1 MTTPNK
7 TLMAKTLMASALCL
21 SALAAP
27 AGAANAAE
35 PASCRAVTLAE
46 VGWTDIQA
54 TTGVATMIL
63 KALGYETKV
72 PITSVPVTFVGLGN
86 NDIDAFLGLWMPSM
100 AGMVKD
106 RLENGSIEKIRANLE
121 GAKYTLV
128 VPKYAHDASV
138 TDLADLDAHKAQF
151 GGKIYGIEPGND
163 GNQLIQQMIDAD
175 AFGLGDWDLVESSE
189 AGMLLQAKGA
199 FDAKQWVV
207 FLGWAPHPMNT
218 KMQIEYLSGG
228 ADYFGPDKGGAT
240 VHTLTRRG
248 YGDECPNVG
257 RFLKQLA
264 FTVESE
270 NIIMGGIL
278 DHKLDAE
285 TAAKTFLKANP
296 DLLAP
301 WLDGVTTVDGQPG
314 LPAARRAIGLE

>member
-1 MTTPNK
+1 MLKTIKTTFV
-7 TLMAKTLMASALCL
+7 AALCL
-21 SALAAP
+21 GALAAP
-27 AGAANAAE
+27 SQAAVPEA
-35 PASCRAVTLAE
+35 CRKVTLAE

-54 TTGVATMIL
+54 TTGIATVIL
-63 KALGYETKV
+63 EALGYGTEI

-86 NDIDAFLGLWMPSM
+86 GDIDAFLGLWMPSM

-106 RLENGSIEKIRANLE
+106 RLENGSIEKIRTNLE

-128 VPKYAHDASV
+128 VPKYAYDAGV
-138 TDLADLDAHKAQF
+138 KDLADLDAQKDKF

-163 GNQLIQQMIDAD
+163 GNQLIQQMIDSD
-175 AFGLGDWDLVESSE
+175 AFGLGDWQLVESSE

-199 FDAKQWVV
+199 TDANEWIV

-228 ADYFGPDKGGAT
+228 DDYFGPNKGGAT
-240 VHTLTRRG
+240 VHTLTRKG
-248 YGDECPNVG
+248 YVTECANVG
-257 RFLKQLA
+257 RFLEQLV
-264 FTVESE
+264 FTVNAE

-278 DHKLDAE
+278 DHKLDAR

-296 DLLAP
+296 ELLEP
-301 WLDGVTTVDGQPG
+301 WLDGVTTVDGKAG
-314 LPAARRAIGLE
+314 LPAVREAIGLK